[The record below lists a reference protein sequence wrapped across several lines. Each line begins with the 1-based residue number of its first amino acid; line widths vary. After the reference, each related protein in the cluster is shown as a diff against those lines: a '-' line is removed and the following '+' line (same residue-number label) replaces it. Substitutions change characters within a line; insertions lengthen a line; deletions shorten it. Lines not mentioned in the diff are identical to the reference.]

1 MNSFMGAA
9 YQVFKVTEGWLD
21 REISVRQTPEPYYSQ
36 VRPSIGA
43 LVGQTEALREL
54 RDYKAILDLIRSN
67 NAWPEMVRG
76 ASESGDLSEVRRN
89 APALCAKLQRHAA
102 QYKVVRNTDI
112 ARSLEESIR
121 RLAVRLAS
129 DVSQNRKVS
138 LMGTTPAEFYPEDER
153 FVRIARLTVES
164 EIARQDA
171 HHLNYRGHWPV
182 RERLKPLAEW
192 LAGRGEISCLAGLF
206 DYPPDWLLRQAIR
219 FRSARWL
226 EDFLGRPCAVPPVPE
241 ELSMGRFGQLRSM
254 GFDFFYLPALGAV
267 TAESCG
273 RFPGWRYPL
282 SDRYW
287 IAGMNGTPLIEGRW
301 VAVELAE
308 GGQLQVG
315 GDEGEKALHYTGDRE
330 KLASWD
336 SLCGAIL
343 PKMSQLLG
351 VDHSRV
357 RLPFAIEWNLLGNL
371 LRHRRRRTPDAPV
384 AESAGD
390 APSPV
395 SPETHGSEV
404 PPKLDLA
411 PLRV

>member
-1 MNSFMGAA
+1 
-9 YQVFKVTEGWLD
+9 
-21 REISVRQTPEPYYSQ
+21 
-36 VRPSIGA
+36 
-43 LVGQTEALREL
+43 
-54 RDYKAILDLIRSN
+54 
-67 NAWPEMVRG
+67 
-76 ASESGDLSEVRRN
+76 
-89 APALCAKLQRHAA
+89 
-102 QYKVVRNTDI
+102 
-112 ARSLEESIR
+112 
-121 RLAVRLAS
+121 
-129 DVSQNRKVS
+129 
-138 LMGTTPAEFYPEDER
+138 
-153 FVRIARLTVES
+153 
-164 EIARQDA
+164 
-171 HHLNYRGHWPV
+171 
-182 RERLKPLAEW
+182 
-192 LAGRGEISCLAGLF
+192 
-206 DYPPDWLLRQAIR
+206 
-219 FRSARWL
+219 
-226 EDFLGRPCAVPPVPE
+226 
-241 ELSMGRFGQLRSM
+241 MGRFGQLRSM

-371 LRHRRRRTPDAPV
+371 LRHRRRLGEDAPEWGEMPDWEWAQDRNLRNQHV
-384 AESAGD
+384 VVGKAGADGRDGLAAVDWVD
-390 APSPV
+390 AGPARRAAFRFRTLV
-395 SPETHGSEV
+395 
-404 PPKLDLA
+404 LL
-411 PLRV
+411 